1 MIEGFAFHSGVFSR
15 PEFSDL
21 SSLISTLPLEQT
33 KIRVFGKEY
42 PAPRLTAWMG
52 STPYVYSGI
61 LHEPAAMPS
70 WLQELSKEVAEI
82 CNLDSGFNSV
92 LANLYRDGKDSVAF
106 HADDEP
112 ELGECP
118 VIASVSFGST
128 RTFAVRAKKPHE
140 QKYAHPCSTK
150 WRVPLEHGDL
160 LVMRGNSQRDY
171 LHAVPKT
178 TRPVGQR
185 LNLTFRVCA

>member
-1 MIEGFAFHSGVFSR
+1 MIEGFSFHSGVFAR

-21 SSLISTLPLEQT
+21 PLLVSALPLGQT
-33 KIRVFGKEY
+33 TIRVFGKEY
-42 PAPRLTAWMG
+42 PTPRLTAWMG
-52 STPYVYSGI
+52 STSYVYSGI

-70 WLQELSKEVAEI
+70 WLQELSKEVSEI
-82 CNLDSGFNSV
+82 CNSGFNSV

-106 HADDEP
+106 HSDDEP
-112 ELGECP
+112 ELGKCP
-118 VIASVSFGST
+118 VIASVSFGAT
-128 RTFAVRAKKPHE
+128 RTFAVRAKKPYE
-140 QKYAHPCSTK
+140 QQYEHQKSTR